1 MAKDFEQT
9 SFLSASNAPFL
20 EQLYL
25 TYLQQTNTVDP
36 SWVQFFQSLGDN
48 AQQILK
54 EIEGASWGIQPEVK
68 GAEEIKPVAPTREEA
83 RQDIIDAIRAQ
94 MLIRV
99 YRVRGHLN
107 AKLDPLGLMQNKLH
121 PELDPK
127 SYGFSEQDY
136 NREIFLNGS
145 LGLQSATLE
154 EILRILKQ
162 TYCGTIGIEFMHIQ
176 DPAQKDWLQRK
187 MENGTRQFSSDAKK
201 AILESLIKAEA
212 FETFLSVKYP
222 GAKRFGLEGSESM
235 MPALDI
241 ILKDVVARGII
252 EVILGMAHRGRLNVL
267 ANMMGMPPRKI
278 LAQFQGGQVQ
288 GAEMHGSGDVKY
300 HLGCSSDRTIDGH
313 PVHLSLT
320 PNPSHLEAVNPVVLG
335 KVRAKQERL
344 KDTNYSK
351 VTGLLIHGDASF
363 AGQGTVGEVLT
374 LSELEGYRTG
384 GTLHLIINNQIG
396 FTTAPHY
403 ARSSPY
409 CSDIA
414 KSIQAPIFHVNGDDP
429 EAVVWVSQVASEF
442 RDRFKKDIVI
452 DLYCYRRH
460 GHNEMDEPAFTQ
472 PLMYQ
477 KIREHPSTQQ
487 IYARKLEQEGTIEK
501 AWAESMR
508 KNYED
513 YLQTEF
519 EAAQT
524 QSINTLDWLEGAWS
538 KIDYKTDLT
547 KPVKT
552 GIDKGSYDQI
562 VKAIT
567 NIPTEI
573 NVHQRLA
580 RLLEEKKES
589 LSQGKNIDWSAAEAL
604 AFGSLLS
611 EGYPVRL
618 SGQDSGRGTFSQRH
632 SVIYDQNSEKTYIP
646 LNHINPQQSLIEIVD
661 SPLAEASPLGFEY
674 GFTLSDPDTLVI
686 WEAQFGDF
694 ANGAEVIIDQFISA
708 GEYKWLRMSGLVMF
722 LPHAYEGQGPE
733 HTSARLERYL
743 QLCAEENM
751 QVANCTL
758 PSNLFHILRRQLH
771 RNIRK
776 PLIMMTPKSL
786 LRHKLA
792 ISNFDEFTTDTYF
805 RSVVGEV
812 DSEIKEKNVKR
823 VVLCTGKVYYDLYV
837 KRNEQAIKDI
847 ALIRLEQLYP
857 FPALELSRE
866 LKKYLSAEIV
876 WCQEEPKN
884 MGAWFFMDRR
894 IEGVMKEVKTKVK
907 RPVYIGRQESAA
919 TATGFA
925 SRHAKEQKELV
936 ERALGISNK
945 KD

>member
-9 SFLSASNAPFL
+9 SFLSASNAPFI

-25 TYLQQTNTVDP
+25 TYLQQPNTIDP
-36 SWVQFFQSLGDN
+36 SWAHFFQSLGDN
-48 AQQILK
+48 AQQVLQ
-54 EIEGASWGIQPEVK
+54 EIEGASWGVKPEVK
-68 GAEEIKPVAPTREEA
+68 ATAEEKTAKPAPEA
-83 RQDIIDAIRAQ
+83 TRQDIIDAIRAQ

-107 AKLDPLGLMQNKLH
+107 ANLDPLGLTQNKLH

-127 SYGFSEQDY
+127 SYGFTEQDY
-136 NREIFLNGS
+136 DREIFLNGS
-145 LGLQSATLE
+145 LGLQSATLG
-154 EILRILKQ
+154 EILRVLQK
-162 TYCGTIGIEFMHIQ
+162 TYCGTIGVEFMHIQ
-176 DPAQKDWLQRK
+176 DPEQKDWIQRK
-187 MENGTRQFSSDAKK
+187 MENETRQLVPEEKK
-201 AILESLIKAEA
+201 AILESLIKAEE
-212 FETFLSVKYP
+212 FETFLSIKFP

-241 ILKDVVARGII
+241 ILRDIVARGVI
-252 EVILGMAHRGRLNVL
+252 EVVLGMAHRGRLNVL
-267 ANMMGMPPRKI
+267 ANTMGMAPRKI
-278 LAQFQGGQVQ
+278 LSQFQGGKSQP
-288 GAEMHGSGDVKY
+288 AEMHGSGDVKY

-313 PVHLSLT
+313 PIHLSLA

-344 KDTNYSK
+344 NDTSGSK
-351 VTGLLIHGDASF
+351 VMGLLIHGDAAF

-374 LSELEGYRTG
+374 LSELEGYSTG

-429 EAVVWVSQVASEF
+429 EAVAWISQVASEF
-442 RDRFKKDIVI
+442 RDRFKKDTVI

-460 GHNEMDEPAFTQ
+460 GHNEMDEPSFTQ

-477 KIREHPSTQQ
+477 KIREHPSTRQL
-487 IYARKLEQEGTIEK
+487 YARKLEAEGAIEK
-501 AWAESMR
+501 AWAESTQ
-508 KNYED
+508 KSYEK

-524 QSINTLDWLEGAWS
+524 ETMNMADWLEGVWS

-547 KPVKT
+547 AIVKT
-552 GIDKGSYDQI
+552 GIDKGSYDQM
-562 VKAIT
+562 VKAV
-567 NIPTEI
+567 TEI
-573 NVHQRLA
+573 PSDISVHQRLA
-580 RLLEEKKES
+580 RLLAEKNEALK
-589 LSQGKNIDWSAAEAL
+589 QGKGIDWSAAEAL
-604 AFGSLLS
+604 AFGSLLI

-632 SVIYDQNSEKTYIP
+632 SVIYDQNSGNTYIP
-646 LNHINPQQSLIEIVD
+646 LNHINPQQSEIEIVD
-661 SPLAEASPLGFEY
+661 SPLSEASPLGFEY
-674 GFTLSDPDTLVI
+674 GYTLSDPDTLVI

-694 ANGAEVIIDQFISA
+694 ANGAEVIIDQFISC
-708 GEYKWLRMSGLVMF
+708 GEAKWLRMSGLVMF
-722 LPHAYEGQGPE
+722 LPHGYEGQGPE

-743 QLCAEENM
+743 QLSAEDNM

-771 RNIRK
+771 RNTRK
-776 PLIMMTPKSL
+776 PLIIMTPKSL
-786 LRHKLA
+786 LRHKRA
-792 ISNFDEFTTDTYF
+792 VSNVEEFITGTYF
-805 RSVVGEV
+805 RTVLSEV
-812 DSEIKEKNVKR
+812 DSDINEKNVKR
-823 VVLCTGKVYYDLYV
+823 VVLCSGKVYYDLYE
-837 KRNEQAIKDI
+837 KRSEQGIKDI

-857 FPALELSRE
+857 FPALELSQE
-866 LKKYLSAEIV
+866 LKRYASAEVV
-876 WCQEEPKN
+876 WCQEEPEN

-894 IEGVMKEVKTKVK
+894 IEDVMKEIGMREM
-907 RPVYIGRQESAA
+907 RPLYIGRPASAA

-925 SRHAKEQKELV
+925 ARHAKEQQELV
-936 ERALGISNK
+936 ENALGIGNK
-945 KD
+945 KE